1 MIDRRNSH
9 ARMDKVIGFE
19 RKTEIISLL
28 EKNGKIAVSSLA
40 DKFDVCKE
48 TIRRDLRELEINS
61 ILKRTHG
68 GAFIETQGLKNQDE
82 FPFAVRKI
90 QRHEEKLAICKRA
103 ASLISDG
110 DVIFVDNSSTTIF
123 LIRCIPRN
131 VHVCV
136 ITNSLKLLL
145 EAVQVK
151 NPNLRFICLGGEL
164 KESNMSFSGMIP
176 QKVAHD
182 YYPSKAFLSCAGIN
196 EQQMLTDSSAAEVD
210 TKKLMID
217 RSQKVFILADYTK
230 FSSIGNVH
238 LTELASVD
246 CIITDGKTDVAA
258 LNYLKKHGIDL
269 IVVE

>member
-1 MIDRRNSH
+1 ML
-9 ARMDKVIGFE
+9 GFE
-19 RKTEIISLL
+19 RKTEIINLL

-40 DKFDVCKE
+40 DKFSVCKE

-61 ILKRTHG
+61 SILKRTHG
-68 GAFIETQGLKNQDE
+68 GAFIESQALKNQEE
-82 FPFAVRKI
+82 FPVAVRKV
-90 QRHEEKLAICKRA
+90 QRYEEKLAICRKA
-103 ASLISDG
+103 AALINDG
-110 DVIFVDNSSTTIF
+110 DAIFVDNSSTTIF
-123 LIRCIPRN
+123 LIRSIPRD
-131 VHVCV
+131 VHVCI
-136 ITNSLKLLL
+136 ITNSMKVLL
-145 EAVQVK
+145 EAVQLK

-217 RSQKVFILADYTK
+217 RSQKVFVLADYTK
-230 FSSIGNVH
+230 FSSIGHVF
-238 LTELASVD
+238 LTDLGSVD
-246 CIITDGKTDVAA
+246 CIITDGKTDVSA
-258 LNYLKKHGIDL
+258 LEYLKNYHIDL